1 MGYVEIYVSPT
12 FEWELIIDDLVVAS
26 GQATDETA
34 AIDAA
39 TLADNER
46 VSGETA

>member
-1 MGYVEIYVSPT
+1 MGHVEIYVSPT
-12 FEWELIIDDLVVAS
+12 FEWDLIVDDLVMAS
-26 GQATDETA
+26 GQADNETA

-46 VSGETA
+46 VRRENS